1 MERATR
7 WADELKDTE
16 KKLRGLK
23 EYDRHSEEVIAEA
36 LVLVTEVDQKDLTKV
51 LKQFDSVIM
60 TQIKGIIEGYLNDP
74 DGKIPKNRR
83 KKLEDVGFR
92 NAVARTMC
100 GNIINKLWDGQ
111 SAVDETV
118 STILS
123 KLCLEIMSKEG
134 FVPTIPV
141 ESEGKLSS
149 VDKPIQDAIRKE
161 IPVQSTVEEMTEQAE
176 KADAELKA
184 KEDADLKAKAD
195 AELKVKE
202 DADLKAK
209 ADAELKAKEDAD
221 LKAKAD
227 AELKVKEDAEL
238 KAKEDADLK
247 AEEGAV
253 KLVESEMEEV
263 VGEVI
268 AETGEKK
275 EKRIVPHVI
284 GAEFSDAVK
293 LMRDASEAAFGENFT
308 SVNLLSFNVDADSFD
323 HKALKNALDNELPVI
338 IHNFPYYKRNELEKK
353 YNIELKI
360 YVLTGGV
367 PAVEYTQERRKKV
380 SEAIMGKDFKLEP
393 GTYTL
398 VESQGSGA
406 DKYDDYVLEI
416 STIIKG

>member
-1 MERATR
+1 
-7 WADELKDTE
+7 LK
-16 KKLRGLK
+16 
-23 EYDRHSEEVIAEA
+23 A
-36 LVLVTEVDQKDLTKV
+36 
-51 LKQFDSVIM
+51 
-60 TQIKGIIEGYLNDP
+60 
-74 DGKIPKNRR
+74 
-83 KKLEDVGFR
+83 
-92 NAVARTMC
+92 
-100 GNIINKLWDGQ
+100 
-111 SAVDETV
+111 
-118 STILS
+118 
-123 KLCLEIMSKEG
+123 
-134 FVPTIPV
+134 
-141 ESEGKLSS
+141 
-149 VDKPIQDAIRKE
+149 
-161 IPVQSTVEEMTEQAE
+161 

-202 DADLKAK
+202 DA
-209 ADAELKAKEDAD
+209 ELKAKEDAD
-221 LKAKAD
+221 LKTKAD